1 MGSEFI
7 QIRKDL
13 AKDHD
18 TLKSIDS
25 MLRSLNQEWLRKAYS
40 PNAENDQYFSKELYQ
55 LEESIDFLKHKQG
68 VRVNQLL
75 KYIRFFECP
84 K

>member
-18 TLKSIDS
+18 SLKSIDS
-25 MLRSLNQEWLRKAYS
+25 RLRSLNQEWLRKAYS
-40 PNAENDQYFSKELYQ
+40 QNTEKDQYFSKELYQ
-55 LEESIDFLKHKQG
+55 LQESIDLLKHKQG

-75 KYIRFFECP
+75 KYLRFFECP

>member
-1 MGSEFI
+1 MVSEFI

-18 TLKSIDS
+18 SLKSIDS
-25 MLRSLNQEWLRKAYS
+25 RLRSLNQEWLRKAYS
-40 PNAENDQYFSKELYQ
+40 QNTEKDQYFSKELYQ
-55 LEESIDFLKHKQG
+55 LEESIDLLKHKQW

-75 KYIRFFECP
+75 KYIRLFECP

>member
-18 TLKSIDS
+18 SLKSIDS
-25 MLRSLNQEWLRKAYS
+25 RLRSLNQEWLKQAFS
-40 PNAENDQYFSKELYQ
+40 QNFDKDQYINQKLYQ
-55 LEESIDFLKHKQG
+55 LQESIDLLKHKQG
-68 VRVNQLL
+68 IRVDKLLNHSNQM
-75 KYIRFFECP
+75 E
-84 K
+84 

>member
-25 MLRSLNQEWLRKAYS
+25 MLRSLNQEWLKQAFS
-40 PNAENDQYFSKELYQ
+40 QNFDKDQYINQKLYQ
-55 LEESIDFLKHKQG
+55 LQESIDLLKHKQG
-68 VRVNQLL
+68 VRVDKLLNQLNQM
-75 KYIRFFECP
+75 E
-84 K
+84 

>member
-18 TLKSIDS
+18 SLKSIDS
-25 MLRSLNQEWLRKAYS
+25 RLRSLNQEWLRKAYS
-40 PNAENDQYFSKELYQ
+40 PNAEKDQYFNKELYQ
-55 LEESIDFLKHKQG
+55 LQESIDLLKHKQG
-68 VRVNQLL
+68 V
-75 KYIRFFECP
+75 IRTDL
-84 K
+84 